1 MNIDIKS
8 IDGFD
13 TMDADALRKFIKE
26 FHYDDGSDEIRRLKE
41 STTKLSGECA
51 DWKRK
56 FQDTLSAEEKA
67 AAERAEA
74 ERAKDELIA
83 TLKKE
88 KALSEYKAR
97 FTEVGYSDEQ
107 ATKAAAALFEG
118 KTDELFQLQ
127 KAHLADHDKN
137 IRIDN
142 MINTPTP
149 PAGQGTDTNT
159 FGKMAESAL
168 NEGENA
174 AAAYYIRLQQQGAV
188 TPA

>member
-1 MNIDIKS
+1 MNIDITG

-26 FHYDDGSDEIRRLKE
+26 FQYDNGADEIKRLKD

-56 FQDTLSAEEKA
+56 YQDKLTAEEKA
-67 AAERAEA
+67 AEQRAED
-74 ERAKDELIA
+74 ERKKDELIA
-83 TLKKE
+83 SLQKE
-88 KALSEYKAR
+88 KALAEYKAR
-97 FTEVGYSDEQ
+97 FTEVGYTDEQ
-107 ATKAAAALFEG
+107 ATKAAEALFDG
-118 KTDELFQLQ
+118 KTDELFNLQ

-142 MINTPTP
+142 MMQTPTP
-149 PAGQGTDTNT
+149 PAGQGTDVNT
-159 FGKMAESAL
+159 FGNMAETAIY
-168 NEGENA
+168 EGDKA